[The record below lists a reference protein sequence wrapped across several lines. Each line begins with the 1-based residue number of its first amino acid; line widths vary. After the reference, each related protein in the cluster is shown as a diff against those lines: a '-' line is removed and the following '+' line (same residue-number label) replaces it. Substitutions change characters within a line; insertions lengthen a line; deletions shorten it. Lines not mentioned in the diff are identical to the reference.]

1 MRSALPNDTV
11 IKWAKAKVHVY
22 SDSVLC
28 GKDVRMY
35 RSECKNRKHQFLD
48 FISPTLTENY
58 LESMENRS
66 SSSGIFSRT
75 LQHWRSFKRCTNI
88 WTELCEVRIIF
99 MSISNDIDC
108 TKENSKV
115 CLSNSEKVKNY
126 AKRFQRRQWSF
137 FGRRDEEKWFGTH
150 TCTPEGQWNAT
161 ADDMVARGMGSLRHA
176 TNRRLWTREGPGLA
190 CMLSLFHPQ
199 NGTRR
204 EGRVN

>member
-1 MRSALPNDTV
+1 
-11 IKWAKAKVHVY
+11 
-22 SDSVLC
+22 
-28 GKDVRMY
+28 
-35 RSECKNRKHQFLD
+35 
-48 FISPTLTENY
+48 
-58 LESMENRS
+58 MENRS

-99 MSISNDIDC
+99 MSISNDIDW

-126 AKRFQRRQWSF
+126 AKRFQRGHWSF
-137 FGRRDEEKWFGTH
+137 FGPRDEEKWFGTH

-161 ADDMVARGMGSLRHA
+161 ADDMVARGMGSLRRA
-176 TNRRLWTREGPGLA
+176 TNRRRWTREGPGFA